1 MILQSKNILLIPI
14 CELFL
19 SNCFSCDFV
28 DYLLDVSNDL
38 HDKFSFTMTKQD
50 LAEILTNQTYCRNDM
65 DVFVRVMKVCDEAIP
80 YVRSNKVTLG
90 VLAGCSVR
98 K

>member
-1 MILQSKNILLIPI
+1 
-14 CELFL
+14 
-19 SNCFSCDFV
+19 
-28 DYLLDVSNDL
+28 
-38 HDKFSFTMTKQD
+38 MTKQD

-80 YVRSNKVTLG
+80 YVSSNKVTLG
-90 VLAGCSVR
+90 VLAGCLVR